1 MFRKNGT
8 LISKQRRTYAEAD
21 NLFVTD
27 KRYRFLL
34 VLGNVSVFIFLILA
48 FINVLLGFMAY
59 VSSQL
64 LNYHFAQFL
73 GQEDISFIKM
83 FELFYFND
91 VVLLRNVF
99 ITMFLTFIIAC
110 ISFCSLYKIEKSIVN
125 S

>member
-1 MFRKNGT
+1 MFRKNET
-8 LISKQRRTYAEAD
+8 LISKTD

-48 FINVLLGFMAY
+48 FINLLFGFMAY

-99 ITMFLTFIIAC
+99 ITMFLTFIITC